1 MFGGKAKY
9 IGNICSKS
17 IYFLVKN
24 SLNNCLSFPKLF
36 EYYAIGLFWELLNII
51 GMHSTEF
58 LRETKTWSLRI
69 LEEERGLDII

>member
-1 MFGGKAKY
+1 MCMFGGKAKY

-36 EYYAIGLFWELLNII
+36 EYYAIGLF
-51 GMHSTEF
+51 
-58 LRETKTWSLRI
+58 
-69 LEEERGLDII
+69 